1 MFLEVAIFDPTSVAA
16 TGRKLGLQSD
26 ARYRFERGLDQTS
39 PFWGAEVATRLVQ
52 EICGGEASE
61 LVVAGSEPDWR
72 RPIPLRHSRIAGLC
86 GVEVPEAEARRLLG
100 DRKSTRLNSSH
111 YTDSRMPSTAGK
123 NKQTTITR

>member
-72 RPIPLRHSRIAGLC
+72 RPIPLRHSRK
-86 GVEVPEAEARRLLG
+86 LG
-100 DRKSTRLNSSH
+100 RAHVGTPVTNAPPVCR
-111 YTDSRMPSTAGK
+111 
-123 NKQTTITR
+123 

>member
-52 EICGGEASE
+52 EICGGEANE
-61 LVVAGSEPDWR
+61 LVVAGSEPDGR
-72 RPIPLRHSRIAGLC
+72 RPNPPRRQRTAGLC
-86 GVEVPEAEARRLLG
+86 RVQVPEADAMHLLSSSCFQKETRRSG
-100 DRKSTRLNSSH
+100 NW
-111 YTDSRMPSTAGK
+111 
-123 NKQTTITR
+123 